1 MEEEVM
7 RVWNRRDFVK
17 TSAMGLAMTAGRLG
31 WPVPASA
38 KVSLVTVGSGG
49 REEAIRRAVDLIGA
63 PSFRGEYVALKPN
76 FNSAHAFPGGT
87 HADTLDVLVRLI
99 RDAGADRVVV
109 PDRSGMGNTREVYEE
124 KGVFEQAEK
133 LGFEAM
139 PLHELPAEG
148 WTAVE
153 HPDLHWSQGYY
164 LGSIFNEVDSIVQ
177 TCCLKTHG
185 FGGHFTLSLK
195 NTIGMIAADVP
206 GVDHQFMREL
216 HSSPDQRRMI
226 AEANLC
232 YQPKLIVMDAIECFT
247 DRGPHEGTRAQPN
260 VILASTDRVAI
271 DAVGVAILR
280 EKGTTEEV
288 SQGRIFDLEQL
299 KRAGELGIGVDRQE
313 NIEFVTMSGE
323 SEAYARK
330 LRGFLQAD

>member
-1 MEEEVM
+1 MHL
-7 RVWNRRDFVK
+7 WNRRDFVK

-63 PSFRGEYVALKPN
+63 PSLGGKYVALKPN
-76 FNSAHAFPGGT
+76 FNSAHAYPGGT
-87 HADTLDVLVRLI
+87 HSETIDVMVRMI
-99 RDAGADRVVV
+99 KEFGADRVVV
-109 PDRSGMGNTREVYEE
+109 PDRSGMGNTREVYQE

-133 LGFEAM
+133 LGFEAL
-139 PLHELPAEG
+139 PLLDLPAEG

-164 LGSIFNEVDSIVQ
+164 LGSVFNEVDSIIQ

-206 GVDHQFMREL
+206 GIDHQFMREL
-216 HSSPDQRRMI
+216 HSSPIQRTLI

-232 YQPKLIVMDAIECFT
+232 YQPELIVMDAIECFT
-247 DRGPHEGTRAQPN
+247 DRGPHEGTRARPN

-299 KRAGELGIGVDRQE
+299 KRAVELGIGVDRPE
-313 NIEFVTMSGE
+313 NIEFITADGTSD
-323 SEAYARK
+323 AYSRI
-330 LRGFLQAD
+330 LRGILLAD

>member
-1 MEEEVM
+1 M
-7 RVWNRRDFVK
+7 RLWNRRDFVK

-38 KVSLVTVGSGG
+38 KVSLVTVGAGG
-49 REEAIRRAVDLIGA
+49 REEAIRRAVDLVGA
-63 PSFRGEYVALKPN
+63 PSLGGKYVALKPN
-76 FNSAHAFPGGT
+76 FNSAHAYPGGT
-87 HADTLDVLVRLI
+87 HSETIGVMVRMI
-99 RDAGADRVVV
+99 KEFGADRVTV
-109 PDRSGMGNTREVYEE
+109 PDRSGMANTREVYQE
-124 KGVFEQAEK
+124 KGIFEQAEK
-133 LGFEAM
+133 LGFEAL
-139 PLHELPAEG
+139 PLHDLPAEG

-164 LGSIFNEVDSIVQ
+164 LGSVFNEVDSIIQ

-206 GVDHQFMREL
+206 GIDHRFMREL

-232 YQPKLIVMDAIECFT
+232 YQPELIVMDAIECFT
-247 DRGPHEGTRAQPN
+247 DRGPHEGTRARPN

-280 EKGTTEEV
+280 EKGTTEDV
-288 SQGRIFDLEQL
+288 SQGRIFDLEQIA
-299 KRAGELGIGVDRQE
+299 RAAELGIGIDRQE
-313 NIEFVTMSGE
+313 NIEFVTMPGE
-323 SEAYARK
+323 SEAYTRV